1 MKEDAHR
8 FYIEVQRGTCKDCSD
23 VITLPEEPGKM
34 PEAILIAGEWKWPME
49 GIHINKVYP
58 SFSNW
63 CKDVTNQNYWDWYAQ
78 PLNGKVV
85 EVQ

>member
-1 MKEDAHR
+1 MSETFCPPKAAVCDDTGSRRVLNDAS
-8 FYIEVQRGTCKDCSD
+8 YSCA
-23 VITLPEEPGKM
+23 
-34 PEAILIAGEWKWPME
+34 EAILIAGEWKWPKE
-49 GIHINKVYP
+49 GIHINTVYP